1 VADVVR
7 IETDKTIGR
16 VISRQLGLG
25 PYLEK
30 SFVCEVRGP
39 DLQAKLGRRIRSHH
53 GVHPE
58 TVMNVIWGARREY
71 LAGDYESALEYLGI
85 ALHYVQDGCVARARR
100 KSPGYYSMTA
110 VRRRAVPRAGP
121 PLC

>member
-1 VADVVR
+1 
-7 IETDKTIGR
+7 
-16 VISRQLGLG
+16 
-25 PYLEK
+25 
-30 SFVCEVRGP
+30 
-39 DLQAKLGRRIRSHH
+39 RSHH

-85 ALHYVQDGCVARARR
+85 ALRYVQDGCVARARR
-100 KSPGYYSMTA
+100 KSPGYYSMTD

-121 PLC
+121 PLH